1 MFSFLNSAILAA
13 AATALIP
20 LIIHL
25 FSKRKMKVVE
35 FSSLRYLHGMQKRQ
49 VRRIKIRQILLLAL
63 RTMILLLAVMAFAR
77 PVTESGYVGSHA
89 GVSAVIALDVSASM
103 SQQTNDGPLFDAA
116 RRQALEI
123 IKNFGE
129 ADEVAL
135 IAFGGAEEKT
145 ITFGSAAR
153 IQETLSEIEVSDGSG
168 SLNSATIQALEIF
181 KSASNFNRELYLITD
196 LQANS
201 LPDTAL
207 KLVQQIDNSK
217 GAFRIYL
224 TDPSTL
230 HGNSSAEFDNAGIM
244 GVDFGGQLIEVGSEF
259 TVGYSVQNYSS
270 ESKTNLIASLFIE
283 DQRVAQSDFS
293 LAPHEQKRLT
303 FNHRISHAGRT
314 SARIEI
320 SNDDYAPDNTYY
332 FAFYV
337 PELFNLLIV
346 NNNAGGEFLRL
357 ALEPTKSGVRHWIVK
372 QVNRTNLAGLALGAY
387 DAVALLGIDQL
398 NRSESASLSR
408 FVRKGGG
415 VLFFPG
421 TTLTVDKF
429 RGDLAEFTGLQL
441 SEDIVFN
448 PPGSG
453 YYTLEELDYSHAA
466 LEPFAGLHKDGPSG
480 YKFFSIPKFSVSP
493 GVRTLARFSGG
504 HAALTERR
512 LGRGRII
519 VFGGM
524 LRPDMSNFVT
534 KSFFVPFAI
543 RLAEYAASDLSNYDY
558 RRFVGEATSAPLP
571 KRASPNETLT
581 LQTPGQQRI
590 RVQPRANDGAYEVNL
605 PPFAKAGIYNLR
617 SSSRVV
623 ERFAVNVN
631 PKEGDLQSV
640 SPEQA
645 QRILGV
651 EIETL
656 PVRAEVAGF
665 LEQQRTGKELWRVLL
680 WLAVFALLIE
690 TVLSGDWFGKKA
702 DTKT

>member
-77 PVTESGYVGSHA
+77 PVTESGYLGSHA

-123 IKNFGE
+123 VKNFGE

-135 IAFGGAEEKT
+135 IAFGGAAEET
-145 ITFGSAAR
+145 IAFGSASR
-153 IQETLSEIEVSDGSG
+153 IQEALNEIEVTDGSG
-168 SLNSATIQALEIF
+168 SLNAATTHALELF

-201 LPDTAL
+201 LPDTTL
-207 KLVQQIDNSK
+207 KLAEQIDNSK

-224 TDPSTL
+224 TDPSAL
-230 HGNSSAEFDNAGIM
+230 HGNSSAGFDNVGIT

-259 TVGYSVQNYSS
+259 TVGYSLQNYSTDN
-270 ESKTNLIASLFIE
+270 KQNLIASLFIE

-303 FNHRISHAGRT
+303 FNYRLSHAGRT

-320 SNDDYAPDNTYY
+320 SSDDYAADNAYY

-357 ALEPTKSGVRHWIVK
+357 ALEPTRSGVRHWIVK
-372 QVNRTNLAGLALGAY
+372 QVNRANLAGLALDAY

-421 TTLTVDKF
+421 PSLTADKF
-429 RGDLAEFTGLQL
+429 QGALAEFTGLQL
-441 SEDIVFN
+441 SDDIVFN

-466 LEPFAGLHKDGPSG
+466 LAPFAGLHQEGLPG
-480 YKFFSIPKFSVSP
+480 YKFFSIPKFGVSP
-493 GVRTLARFSGG
+493 GVKTLARFSGG
-504 HAALTERR
+504 HPALTERK
-512 LGRGRII
+512 LGRGKVI
-519 VFGGM
+519 VFAGM

-534 KSFFVPFAI
+534 RSFFVPFAI

-558 RRFVGEATSAPLP
+558 RRYVGEATSVPLP
-571 KRASPNETLT
+571 KRASPNEALT
-581 LQTPGQQRI
+581 LLTPDKQRI
-590 RVQPRANDGAYEVNL
+590 RIQPRANDGAYEVNL
-605 PPFAKAGIYNLR
+605 PPFTKAGIYNLR

-631 PKEGDLQSV
+631 PREGDLQSIA
-640 SPEQA
+640 PEQA
-645 QRILGV
+645 QRILGI
-651 EIETL
+651 ELETL
-656 PVRAEVAGF
+656 PVRDEVAGF
-665 LEQQRTGKELWRVLL
+665 LESQRTGKELWRMLL
-680 WLAVFALLIE
+680 WLAVLALLIE
-690 TVLSGDWFGKKA
+690 TVLSGDWFGRKA
-702 DTKT
+702 GDKA